1 MDIAWVFVAALLV
14 ISITLF
20 ARSRAAQAGIL
31 AGERL
36 ARQLRDAKQEIDDR
50 LTAEDKQHALL
61 METMIDPVI
70 YVDANHMIIECNSA
84 ARQLTKGAAS
94 PGRSLMETIRSHELD
109 SLVNETMNDLHEL
122 PGEITI
128 NERLYRVRLAPL
140 MEQHNNQGAL
150 LIMRDI
156 SELQR
161 LGRARRDF
169 VANIS
174 HELRTPLT
182 AIRLLVDTMRMT
194 DGDDFTLRTRH
205 LDQVSAQVDALTQL
219 AQEMYDL
226 SLIESGQAPMRM
238 VRASLHDLTDRVMTR
253 LAPQAERAGTV
264 LVNEVKEDVFA
275 LVDIEQISRVLTNL
289 LHNAIKFTPNGTVI
303 ALIVPDQPPP
313 APQTDAPG
321 RQYAQSPDD
330 FFTVAV
336 RDTGAGIAH
345 SDLPR
350 IFERFYQ
357 VSRARGKGGTGLGL
371 AIAKHI
377 VEAHG
382 GRIWVESI
390 EGRGATFFFTT
401 PREG

>member
-84 ARQLTKGAAS
+84 ARQLTKGTAS

-350 IFERFYQ
+350 IFERFYK

>member
-345 SDLPR
+345 TDLPR
-350 IFERFYQ
+350 IFERFYK

>member
-1 MDIAWVFVAALLV
+1 MDIAWVFVAALLA

-20 ARSRAAQAGIL
+20 ARNRVAQASIL

-36 ARQLRDAKQEIDDR
+36 ARQLRDAKQETDDR

-61 METMIDPVI
+61 LETMIDPVI

-122 PGEITI
+122 PSEITI

-140 MEQHNNQGAL
+140 TEQHNNQGAL

-194 DGDDFTLRTRH
+194 DGDDLTLRTRH

-238 VRASLHDLTDRVMTR
+238 VRASLHDLTDRVMTG

-303 ALIVPDQPPP
+303 TLIVPDQPPP
-313 APQTDAPG
+313 APHTDAPG
-321 RQYAQSPDD
+321 RHYAQSPDD

-350 IFERFYQ
+350 IFERFYK